1 MARKA
6 RSNARDNSKPADD
19 ASPATDDTKTRD
31 EVVSAPSNSPDV
43 ASDAASGE
51 DGAPGSDDVST
62 EEAPAPDGEADKDAP
77 ASSEAVP
84 VPDAGAKEGEAKS
97 ESETVEEKAAE
108 DGAAEPTKKVPP
120 LCHIRRDGKLLPP
133 GKPITV
139 TRSQFNELKRAKAV
153 EGSFDD

>member
-19 ASPATDDTKTRD
+19 ATPATDDTKTHD
-31 EVVSAPSNSPDV
+31 EVVSAPSNSPDA

-51 DGAPGSDDVST
+51 DGAPGPEDVST
-62 EEAPAPDGEADKDAP
+62 EEVPAPEHEADKGAP

-97 ESETVEEKAAE
+97 ESETVEEKTAE
-108 DGAAEPTKKVPP
+108 DEAGEPTREVTP

-133 GKPITV
+133 GVPITV